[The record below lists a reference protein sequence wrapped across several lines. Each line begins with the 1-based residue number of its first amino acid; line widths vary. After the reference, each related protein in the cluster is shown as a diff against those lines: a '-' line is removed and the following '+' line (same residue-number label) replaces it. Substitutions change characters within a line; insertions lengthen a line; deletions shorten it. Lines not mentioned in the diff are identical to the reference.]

1 MAKVATRRIKVHG
14 QWVLPG
20 QAIPDSVKA
29 AEAKQLIADGFVRDE
44 VTPAEA
50 ARAAKLAEKLAEM
63 QDKRTA
69 LEGEMASRQ
78 ARLAEIAAMTGDEA
92 KAAEKEQKKLAA
104 EVARIQSQLDEVV
117 AALKLLE

>member
-20 QAIPDSVKA
+20 QPIPDSVKA

-69 LEGEMASRQ
+69 IEGEMASRQ
-78 ARLAEIAAMTGDEA
+78 ARLAEIAKLEGDEA
-92 KAAEKEQKKLAA
+92 KAAEKEAKKLAA
-104 EVARIQSQLDEVV
+104 EVAKMQSQLDEVV